1 MLALSGPG
9 NAPVEVADLDPMM
22 EGDLGR
28 FLRSRREA
36 VSPSTVGLPVGTR
49 RRTPGL
55 RRAELATLAG
65 ISVDYLVRLEQGRD
79 RRPSAQVLAAL
90 ADALRLD
97 EEDRGHLRMLAAV
110 SSGPELCPNG
120 RPLARQVRPSVLAML
135 DALEPSAA
143 FVVNRLTDV
152 LAWNTAFERIAR
164 PVGMLDGD
172 EPNLARFTFA
182 DPRAASTFVAW
193 EAAADEQAAVLRA
206 GASCA
211 DPALDRLVAE
221 LSTAAGVAFDRRWA
235 GYAETPRRSSAT
247 HLVHPDVGALR
258 LTTEMLLLGDSDEQH
273 LVVWM
278 AADDATSAAL
288 DQLNGRYPGALH
300 AVAEAAS

>member
-1 MLALSGPG
+1 
-9 NAPVEVADLDPMM
+9 MM

-28 FLRSRREA
+28 FLRNRREA
-36 VSPSTVGLPVGTR
+36 VSPATVGLPVGTR

-97 EEDRGHLRMLAAV
+97 EEDRSHLRLLAAV
-110 SSGPELCPNG
+110 SSGPELCPNS
-120 RPLARQVRPSVLAML
+120 RPLAREVRPSVLAML
-135 DALEPSAA
+135 DSLDPSAA
-143 FVVNRLTDV
+143 CVVNRLTDV
-152 LAWNTAFERIAR
+152 LAWNTAFERIAA

-172 EPNLARFTFA
+172 EPNLARYTFA
-182 DPRAASTFVAW
+182 DPRAASTFVDW
-193 EAAADEQAAVLRA
+193 DTAADEQAAVLRA

-211 DPALDRLVAE
+211 DPTLDLLVAE
-221 LSTAAGVAFDRRWA
+221 LSAVAGDEFDTRWA
-235 GYAETPRRSSAT
+235 GYTATPRRSSRT
-247 HLVHPDVGALR
+247 NLIHPDVGALK
-258 LTTEMLLLGDSDEQH
+258 LTTEMLLLADSDEQH

>member
-1 MLALSGPG
+1 
-9 NAPVEVADLDPMM
+9 MM

-36 VSPSTVGLPVGTR
+36 VTPESVGLPVGMR

-97 EEDRGHLRMLAAV
+97 EEDLGHLRMLAAI

-120 RPLARQVRPSVLAML
+120 RPLARRVRPSVLAML

-143 FVVNRLTDV
+143 FVVNRLADV
-152 LAWNTAFERIAR
+152 LGWNTAFERIAA
-164 PVGMLDGD
+164 PLGMLDGD

-182 DPRAASTFVAW
+182 DPRAASTFVDW
-193 EAAADEQAAVLRA
+193 SAAADEQAAVLRA

-211 DPALDRLVAE
+211 DPTLDALVAE
-221 LSTAAGVAFDRRWA
+221 LSAAAGNEFETRWA
-235 GYAETPRRSSAT
+235 GYTSAPPRSSET
-247 HLVHPDVGALR
+247 RLVHPDVGVVR
-258 LTTEMLLLGDSDEQH
+258 LTTEMLQLADSDEQH

-278 AADDATSAAL
+278 AADEATSAAL